1 MSRLAPVTG
10 WFLSR
15 TPRERWLIGLMLA
28 IAIPLV
34 AWVAVARPML
44 LSLEA
49 AKARHVAA
57 VRAHGAVLAQLA
69 QLETSPPGAVPSAE
83 SGAPLALRVTDAA
96 ARAGL
101 RLTAN
106 EPRGPDAVSIAVSG
120 PPTASLRWLRQLE
133 AGGLSVRELTI
144 TPEGP
149 NAVIVRATLGTGV
162 SS

>member
-1 MSRLAPVTG
+1 MSLAAPVTG

-15 TPRERWLIGLMLA
+15 TPRERWLIALMLA
-28 IAIPLV
+28 IALPLLGWLLV
-34 AWVAVARPML
+34 GRPLM

-57 VRAHGAVLAQLA
+57 VQAHGAVLSQLA
-69 QLETSPPGAVPSAE
+69 QLEASPVAAASE
-83 SGAPLALRVTDAA
+83 TGAPLALRVTDAA
-96 ARAGL
+96 ARAGI

-106 EPRGPDAVSIAVSG
+106 EPRGANAVAITIAPG

-133 AGGLSVRELTI
+133 ATGISVRELTI
-144 TPEGP
+144 TPDGQ
-149 NAVIVRATLGTGV
+149 AGVTVRATLGTGA